1 LIQSIY
7 EKNKLRDELMD
18 LLVAF
23 FIRSKKKLENVR
35 KIWVERISVVVL
47 RGFDAR
53 CRKYMKNRT
62 H

>member
-1 LIQSIY
+1 LIRSIY

-23 FIRSKKKLENVR
+23 FISKKKLENVR

-53 CRKYMKNRT
+53 CRK
-62 H
+62 

>member
-53 CRKYMKNRT
+53 CRK
-62 H
+62 